1 MTMKRK
7 IFNQYVDEVAKLFCI
22 SKDEL
27 FVKSKRRNL
36 VDARYTLYYLC
47 STRPMRLKYITQF
60 MLDNGYDIAHNNIMH
75 GIKCMQEK
83 VNEDNDY
90 RLIIKRLELC
100 VA

>member
-1 MTMKRK
+1 MRQRILCLTWL
-7 IFNQYVDEVAKLFCI
+7 VT
-22 SKDEL
+22 

-47 STRPMRLKYITQF
+47 ATRPMRLKYITQF